1 MLTPRGKGT
10 TLLLGRLDLLRRSG
24 SGIGA
29 FSDTIPGDDA
39 QGLARKRPLARDRP
53 ADWPGDW
60 PSDWP
65 SDWPGLK
72 VAIALRGGLRA
83 IPLTGLRRPPTAGA
97 SAHG

>member
-1 MLTPRGKGT
+1 MLIPRGKGT

-60 PSDWP
+60 P
-65 SDWPGLK
+65 GLK